1 VAAITALQGLRDKG
15 KIQPGQKVLI
25 NGASGGVGTFAVQIA
40 RTFGADVTG
49 VCSTRNVEMVR
60 SLGASRVIDYTQQD
74 FTRSGERYDLI
85 LDCVGNQP
93 LLPIRRALNPGG
105 ICVIIGGGGPNDG
118 RWFGPLPRWVRALLL
133 SRFVSQRFVL
143 LVAEIRTEDLTF
155 LGDLMR
161 DGKVTP
167 VIDRTYP
174 LGQVPAAIR
183 YLEHGHAR
191 GKVVITFGHDDDTLP
206 VSANLPAGPANTM
219 GPVLVVLAL
228 IAIVIVAPIVLALA
242 LNRRF
247 RRRNPGKKPFR
258 WGYYFSIQ
266 SFIAGIA
273 LGILLESG
281 ASALIVC
288 VVFYAVLAWF
298 FAQRHRWAWIVLT
311 IFSFNPVAWIIN
323 AIYLWKRWAEDS
335 VATPAV

>member
-1 VAAITALQGLRDKG
+1 
-15 KIQPGQKVLI
+15 
-25 NGASGGVGTFAVQIA
+25 
-40 RTFGADVTG
+40 
-49 VCSTRNVEMVR
+49 MVR
-60 SLGASRVIDYTQQD
+60 SLGANRVIDYTQQD

-93 LLPIRRALNPGG
+93 LLPIRRALSPGG

-118 RWFGPLPRWVRALLL
+118 RWFGPLPRWVRGLLL
-133 SRFVSQRFVL
+133 SRFVSQRFVML
-143 LVAEIRTEDLTF
+143 IAEIRTEDLTF
-155 LGDLMR
+155 LGDLMQA
-161 DGKVTP
+161 GKVTP

-174 LGQVPAAIR
+174 LSQVPAAIR
-183 YLEHGHAR
+183 YLEQGHAR
-191 GKVVITFGHDDDTLP
+191 GKVIITLEQIDGTPLASTDLAT
-206 VSANLPAGPANTM
+206 SSANTM
-219 GPVLVVLAL
+219 GPILVVLAL
-228 IAIVIVAPIVLALA
+228 IAIVVVAPIVVALA

-335 VATPAV
+335 GAMPAV